1 MAQIDQIVE
10 GIYRISTPPSVDGA
24 PISFNQ
30 FLIDDE
36 APVLVHTGVY
46 GEYEGIRKA
55 ISEVLDPA
63 TLAYVVLLHFE
74 GDECGGMDRFMAG
87 AKNAQLV
94 GSEMS
99 AILNLTSFG
108 VDYVDRV
115 KGVRDGDVIDT
126 GRHRLKFIETP
137 HVHHWDSMMVFE
149 ETTKSLFPSD
159 LYIQPGDQPPVVNED
174 LTPEML
180 GFYREIGIF
189 AHEDP
194 VRRPSTAWSDSR
206 RSGSTRCTAA
216 RSPARSCP
224 ATPRPCVRSRLP
236 SRARPWAARS
246 GSRPHRCHS
255 GHSA

>member
-1 MAQIDQIVE
+1 MAQIDHIVD
-10 GIYRISTPPSVDGA
+10 GIYRISTPPSTEGA

-46 GEYEGIRKA
+46 DEYDGIHKA

-74 GDECGGMDRFMAG
+74 GDECGGMDRFMAEG
-87 AKNAQLV
+87 KNAQLV
-94 GSEMS
+94 GSDMS
-99 AILNLTSFG
+99 AVLNLTSFG

-115 KGVRDGDVIDT
+115 KGVRDGDVIET
-126 GRHRLKFIETP
+126 GRHQLKFIETP

-149 ETTKSLFPSD
+149 ESTKSLFPSD

-174 LTPEML
+174 LTAEML

-189 AHEDP
+189 AHEEP
-194 VRRPSTAWSDSR
+194 VRQTMDRLERLDPQWIHAMHGGTLT
-206 RSGSTRCTAA
+206 GEIF
-216 RSPARSCP
+216 
-224 ATPRPCVRSRLP
+224 PRF
-236 SRARPWAARS
+236 SRALREERFAYQGKTLGRPIGEPA
-246 GSRPHRCHS
+246 PT
-255 GHSA
+255 SA

>member
-1 MAQIDQIVE
+1 MAQVDHIVD
-10 GIYRISTPPSVDGA
+10 GIYRISTPPDGTGA
-24 PISFNQ
+24 PITFNQ

-36 APVLVHTGVY
+36 APVLVHTGNY
-46 GEYEGIRKA
+46 EEYEGIHKA

-74 GDECGGMDRFMAG
+74 GDECGGMDRFMAE

-94 GSEMS
+94 GSDMS
-99 AILNLTSFG
+99 AVLNLTHFG

-115 KGVRDGDVIDT
+115 KGVHDGDVIDT
-126 GRHRLKFIETP
+126 GRHQLKFIETP

-149 ETTKSLFPSD
+149 ESTKSLFPSD

-194 VRRPSTAWSDSR
+194 VRTTIDRLERLAPDWVHAMHGGTLTGEILPRYTKALREEPFAFQGKSLGRPI
-206 RSGSTRCTAA
+206 GE
-216 RSPARSCP
+216 PAVPLS
-224 ATPRPCVRSRLP
+224 
-236 SRARPWAARS
+236 
-246 GSRPHRCHS
+246 
-255 GHSA
+255 

>member
-1 MAQIDQIVE
+1 MAQIDQIVD
-10 GIYRISTPPSVDGA
+10 GIYRISTPPDPNV

-30 FLIDDE
+30 FLIEDE

-46 GEYEGIRKA
+46 GEYEGIHKA

-74 GDECGGMDRFMAG
+74 GDECGGMDRFMGG

-94 GSEMS
+94 GSDMS
-99 AILNLTSFG
+99 AVLNLTSFG

-126 GRHRLKFIETP
+126 GRHQLKFIETP

-149 ETTKSLFPSD
+149 ESTKSLFPSD

-174 LTPEML
+174 LTAEML

-194 VRRPSTAWSDSR
+194 VRRTIDRLERLEPEWIHAMHGGTLTGEIFPR
-206 RSGSTRCTAA
+206 FTRALREEPFAFQGKTLG
-216 RSPARSCP
+216 
-224 ATPRPCVRSRLP
+224 RPIEDLAPV
-236 SRARPWAARS
+236 
-246 GSRPHRCHS
+246 G
-255 GHSA
+255 G